1 MVAKVKSKSSFQ
13 IHSLIMLVLM
23 CSGWF
28 LPEGN
33 ILTEYGVRI
42 SMIFLGCI
50 WGWIFVGLVEPS
62 LLALVF
68 LVLAG
73 QVQRRKLLVPASVA
87 KSLSWLYSS
96 ACLPNGWKTSA

>member
-1 MVAKVKSKSSFQ
+1 MAAKVKSKSSFQ

-42 SMIFLGCI
+42 SIDFLGLYLGLDFCR
-50 WGWIFVGLVEPS
+50 VG
-62 LLALVF
+62 
-68 LVLAG
+68 
-73 QVQRRKLLVPASVA
+73 
-87 KSLSWLYSS
+87 
-96 ACLPNGWKTSA
+96 